1 MVLTPN
7 AGNFPMGR
15 RGTIIAAI
23 LACAALSALVWTLV
37 YQYALYYNVIKLCA
51 AFAVSSS
58 VATLIATFLVADLT
72 DQGNKGYGF
81 SSVALPSAADIK
93 ATKRIHAL
101 VEGSAPPSERISD
114 DPYETDA
121 SADIEAVDEVHRLDL
136 YLFKRVYL
144 VLWNI
149 NTRCSIANKCRFQP
163 FFLRECCFSSIF
175 PRTDMLVHARAP
187 AGPAQEPHQLVLHW
201 PQGGALGEFLHPGR
215 H

>member
-1 MVLTPN
+1 
-7 AGNFPMGR
+7 MGR

-114 DPYETDA
+114 DPYEADA
-121 SADIEAVDEVHRLDL
+121 SAEIEAVDEVHRVVLS
-136 YLFKRVYL
+136 LFK
-144 VLWNI
+144 
-149 NTRCSIANKCRFQP
+149 
-163 FFLRECCFSSIF
+163 
-175 PRTDMLVHARAP
+175 HAHILP
-187 AGPAQEPHQLVLHW
+187 SGVSTQGAQS
-201 PQGGALGEFLHPGR
+201 
-215 H
+215 